1 MKRLIETRGPIFICY
16 GSIYLMRSF
25 YIGVGAWGVE
35 IWSFTFQGFSS
46 DLADIAKKISLG
58 AAMPGHIRCHAGV
71 D

>member
-1 MKRLIETRGPIFICY
+1 
-16 GSIYLMRSF
+16 MRSF